1 MEFRIELMDD
11 EYAELARLACSRVT
25 PAGIAKRAKAV
36 LAVAQGNSMSG
47 AGREVE
53 MTLKHVR
60 KWCKRVHAE
69 VNGSLNILRKAL
81 PWFLFDATIDFAYRL
96 EWLSPRFGVVPMR
109 VRA

>member
-60 KWCKRVHAE
+60 KWCKRVHAAPP
-69 VNGSLNILRKAL
+69 GKRIDALKDKPGRGRK
-81 PWFLFDATIDFAYRL
+81 
-96 EWLSPRFGVVPMR
+96 PRFSP
-109 VRA
+109 